1 MSRTDPEDP
10 ADDPRRSLWSGWRVA
25 TPTVVVVSGLL
36 FSVSAT
42 NSDGT
47 DLRPGRYRDLASV
60 VEGEARAYDALAARA
75 SALSSEVDDLSAS
88 VDSAEVDRV
97 RGEVAVLRDPAGLQ
111 AEAGPGVSV
120 VLADAPAEAIDE
132 AVAAGVQDINELV
145 VHQQDIQAVVN
156 ALWSGGA
163 RAVTVEG
170 QRIVS
175 TTGIKCEGNAVQL
188 QGIPYPQPYQI
199 AAVGDPADLAAALES
214 DPYVAGYRA
223 DAADPAGGVG
233 WQVALEADLVA
244 PAYDG
249 LLDLSFAEPLG

>member
-1 MSRTDPEDP
+1 MDHPAPEHPAASRRALRP
-10 ADDPRRSLWSGWRVA
+10 GWRVA
-25 TPTVVVVSGLL
+25 TPAVVVVSGLL
-36 FSVSAT
+36 FAVSAA
-42 NSDGT
+42 NSQGT
-47 DLRPGRYRDLASV
+47 DLRPGRYSDLASV
-60 VEGEARAYDALAARA
+60 VQGEARAYDALAARA
-75 SALSSEVDDLSAS
+75 SGLTAEVDALSAS
-88 VDSAEVDRV
+88 VDSAEVDGV
-97 RGEVAVLRDPAGLQ
+97 RTQAATLRQPAGLEP
-111 AEAGPGVSV
+111 EAGPGVSV
-120 VLADAPAEAIDE
+120 VLADASAETVDD
-132 AVAAGVQDINELV
+132 AVTAGVQDINELV

-156 ALWSGGA
+156 ALWAGGA

-199 AAVGDPADLAAALES
+199 AAVGDPADLAAALDT

-233 WQVALEADLVA
+233 WELALEADVVA

-249 LLDLSFAEPLG
+249 LLDLSYAEPMG

>member
-1 MSRTDPEDP
+1 MSQIAPEDP
-10 ADDPRRSLWSGWRVA
+10 VETPRRVLRPGWRLA
-25 TPTVVVVSGLL
+25 SPAVVVVSGLL
-36 FSVSAT
+36 FAVSAT

-75 SALSSEVDDLSAS
+75 SELTTEVDGLSAS
-88 VDSAEVDRV
+88 VGSAEVDEV
-97 RGEVAVLRDPAGLQ
+97 RGEAAALRAPAGL
-111 AEAGPGVSV
+111 EPDAGPGVSV
-120 VLADAPAEAIDE
+120 VLADASSETIDE
-132 AVAAGVQDINELV
+132 AVSAGVQDINELV

-156 ALWSGGA
+156 ALWAGGA
-163 RAVTVEG
+163 SAVTVEG

-188 QGIPYPQPYQI
+188 QGIPYPQPYEI
-199 AAVGDPADLAAALES
+199 AAVGDPADLVAALDT

-223 DAADPAGGVG
+223 DAADPSGGVG
-233 WQVALEADLVA
+233 WGLDLEAEVVA

-249 LLDLSFAEPLG
+249 LLDLSYAEPQA